1 MGALFEPLSFLR
13 PGWKDL
19 LQILLVTYALYRG
32 LLLIRG
38 TRAIQVL
45 LGVFLLAIVYGV
57 ARLLEFTLI
66 TTLLSTVFTYGAFA
80 AIVVFQPE
88 LRNALAQLGRSR
100 VWRFLGRLEESEAAE
115 EIVVAA
121 ERLSRRKVGA
131 LIAIEREVGLGEYL
145 ETGTRIEAKVS
156 SELLATIFTPY
167 SPLHDGAAIVQ
178 RGKVVA
184 AGCILPLTQFP
195 VPDRTLGTRHRAAIG
210 LSEETDA
217 IVVVVSEETGQ
228 ISVAEGGRL
237 DRNLT
242 PERLR
247 EILGAGVSGEAAG
260 TAGAGKPGAAGA
272 AGAEERAASAL
283 R

>member
-1 MGALFEPLSFLR
+1 MGALLDRLSFLR
-13 PGWKDL
+13 PGVWDL
-19 LQILLVTYALYRG
+19 LQILLVTYALYRV
-32 LLLIRG
+32 LLLLRG

-45 LGVFLLAIVYGV
+45 LGVFLVAIVYGA
-57 ARLLEFTLI
+57 ARILDFTLI
-66 TTLLSTVFTYGAFA
+66 TTLLSTIFTYGAFA

-88 LRNALAQLGRSR
+88 LRSALAQLGRSR

-115 EIVVAA
+115 EIAAAA
-121 ERLSRRKVGA
+121 ERLSRQKVGA
-131 LIAIEREVGLGEYL
+131 LIAVEREVGLGEYVD
-145 ETGTRIEAKVS
+145 TGTRIDAKVS

-178 RGKVVA
+178 RGKVIA

-217 IVVVVSEETGQ
+217 AVVVVSEETGQ

-237 DRNLT
+237 ERNLN

-247 EILGAGVSGEAAG
+247 QVLGALAAD
-260 TAGAGKPGAAGA
+260 AEPAAP
-272 AGAEERAASAL
+272 AL

>member
-1 MGALFEPLSFLR
+1 MTGGLGRLSFLV
-13 PGWKDL
+13 PGWQDL
-19 LQILLVTYALYRG
+19 IQILLVTYALYRV
-32 LLLIRG
+32 LLLLRG

-57 ARLLEFTLI
+57 ARLLDFTLI
-66 TTLLSTVFTYGAFA
+66 TAILSTVFTYGAFA

-88 LRNALAQLGRSR
+88 LRSALAQLGRSPL
-100 VWRFLGRLEESEAAE
+100 WRFLGRLQESEVAE
-115 EIVVAA
+115 EITAAA
-121 ERLSRRKVGA
+121 ERLARRKIGA
-131 LIAIEREVGLGEYL
+131 IVAIEREVGLGEYV
-145 ETGTRIEAKVS
+145 ETGTRIDAKVS
-156 SELLATIFTPY
+156 AELLATLFTPY
-167 SPLHDGAAIVQ
+167 SPLHDGAVVVQ
-178 RGKVVA
+178 RGKIAA

-195 VPDRTLGTRHRAAIG
+195 VPDKTLGTRHRAAIG

-217 IVVVVSEETGQ
+217 LVAVVSEETGQ

-247 EILGAGVSGEAAG
+247 EILGTRTRARAEPAEEAA
-260 TAGAGKPGAAGA
+260 AP
-272 AGAEERAASAL
+272 AL